1 MWSLQIMPQD
11 TCFVKKQLYRRGT
24 AVFDAQVGQL
34 ETTITPCSRSDI
46 HPDNPGSYRINT
58 SVHSVLDAYNSS
70 LLCCTLRDVEVYL
83 LCVSYPEPCRTLL

>member
-46 HPDNPGSYRINT
+46 HPGQLQDKHVCSQCIGR
-58 SVHSVLDAYNSS
+58 L
-70 LLCCTLRDVEVYL
+70 
-83 LCVSYPEPCRTLL
+83 